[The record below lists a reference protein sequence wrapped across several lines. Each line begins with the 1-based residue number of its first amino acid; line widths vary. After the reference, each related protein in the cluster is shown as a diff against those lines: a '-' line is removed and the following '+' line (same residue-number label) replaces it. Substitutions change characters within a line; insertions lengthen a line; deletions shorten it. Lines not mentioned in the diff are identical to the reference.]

1 MDNIPVITE
10 SSGKCFLWN
19 AKDVIT
25 LRQNHRICGVAVGS
39 LPRKPWQNSFFSLPV
54 LLMPVEVKFC
64 LDKSL
69 AKLKTK
75 DIEEIVKEKKVDLN
89 TNTEL
94 RSETENEQIRIFK
107 KEKFEKSQLYYG
119 KKKMKKDV
127 RKWQQMC
134 EQDVAQF
141 RKKYPKQDDD
151 IENKDTVKES
161 CKDVEAN
168 TKGKGEGEE
177 EITCEER
184 KYFDHSIRV
193 HIPTSLTDEHFE
205 SFNEIPSFEFP
216 STIREQLFYK
226 IYQDL
231 WSKGYYITSAEKFGG
246 DFLVY
251 PGDPLRYHSKFI
263 VVVMDTKENMT
274 SQQLMV
280 YGRLGSSVKKTVVL
294 GSVNEKDDV
303 QYISVSWKNF

>member
-1 MDNIPVITE
+1 MENIPVITE
-10 SSGKCFLWN
+10 SSGKYFLWN
-19 AKDVIT
+19 EKDVVS

-64 LDKSL
+64 LDKNF

-75 DIEEIVKEKKVDLN
+75 DIEEIVKKRKIDLHVN
-89 TNTEL
+89 KEL
-94 RSETENEQIRIFK
+94 RSQREDEQIRIFK

-119 KKKMKKDV
+119 KKKLKKDAQ
-127 RKWQQMC
+127 KWKQMC
-134 EQDVAQF
+134 EEDVAQF
-141 RKKYPKQDDD
+141 RKQYPKQDE
-151 IENKDTVKES
+151 IESSRDTVKKS
-161 CKDVEAN
+161 CEDVVTN
-168 TKGKGEGEE
+168 TKESEE

-193 HIPTSLTDEHFE
+193 HIPTSLTDEHYE
-205 SFNEIPSFEFP
+205 SFDEISYEFP

-226 IYQDL
+226 VYQDL

-251 PGDPLRYHSKFI
+251 PGDPLRYHSKFV
-263 VVVMDTKENMT
+263 VVVMDTKESMT

-294 GSVNEKDDV
+294 GSVNEKGDV